1 MRIAIVTGMS
11 GAGKTSA
18 LRMLEDVG
26 YYCVDNMPIALIQN
40 FAKNMEEEAAKEEA
54 RLLLE
59 NKSEKKH
66 HKSAPKVALGIDI
79 RSGHTLKNLDD
90 VIVKLKM
97 QGHTV
102 EILFLDASTPV
113 LVKRYKETRRNH
125 PLAKVGRIDG
135 IIDSER
141 ESLDFLKKKADYI
154 IDTST
159 LLTRELKIAIEDIF
173 VGNKRYK
180 NMYITIVSFG
190 FKYGIPSD
198 ADMIFDVRFLPNP
211 YYIPELKPKTGNEQD
226 VQDFV
231 MRSDSA
237 HEFLDKLTAMCK
249 FLIPNY
255 VSEGKYQLVIGIG
268 CTGGKHRSVTIANA
282 LFDRLKDMD
291 YGIKV
296 EHRDIEKDAIR
307 AKKNQG

>member
-26 YYCVDNMPIALIQN
+26 YYCVDNIPIPLISSL
-40 FAKNMEEEAAKEEA
+40 AKTIEEQEEKETDE
-54 RLLLE
+54 
-59 NKSEKKH
+59 
-66 HKSAPKVALGIDI
+66 HKSKPKVALGIDV
-79 RSGHTLKNLDD
+79 RSGKFLNDIDEVLDSLKEA
-90 VIVKLKM
+90 
-97 QGHTV
+97 GHQV
-102 EILFLDASTPV
+102 EILFLDASKQT

-125 PLAKVGRIDG
+125 PLSKEGRIEQV
-135 IIDSER
+135 IDNER
-141 ESLDFLKKKADYI
+141 KQLEFLKKKANYI

-159 LLTRELKIAIEDIF
+159 LLTRELKIEIESIF
-173 VGNKRYK
+173 VGNKKYK
-180 NMYITIVSFG
+180 NMYITIASFG
-190 FKYGIPSD
+190 FKYGVPVD

-211 YYIPELKPKTGNEQD
+211 FYIPELKPHTGNDQD
-226 VQDFV
+226 VYDFV
-231 MRSDSA
+231 MRSEA
-237 HEFLDKLTAMCK
+237 AVEFLDKLTDMCK

-255 VSEGKYQLVIGIG
+255 VKEGKYQLVISIG

-296 EHRDIEKDAIR
+296 EHRDIEKDSAR
-307 AKKNQG
+307 YRNNNR

>member
-26 YYCVDNMPIALIQN
+26 YYCVDNMPISLIIN
-40 FAKNMEEEAAKEEA
+40 FAHTYESGNDAI
-54 RLLLE
+54 
-59 NKSEKKH
+59 S
-66 HKSAPKVALGIDI
+66 KVAFGIDI
-79 RSGHTLKNLDD
+79 RSGKALREIEEIINELRNG
-90 VIVKLKM
+90 
-97 QGHTV
+97 GHTV

-125 PLAKVGRIDG
+125 PLNKEGRIDKV
-135 IIDSER
+135 IEDER
-141 ESLDFLKKKADYI
+141 GCLEFLKKKADYI

-198 ADMIFDVRFLPNP
+198 VDMVFDVRFLPNP
-211 YYIPELKPKTGNEQD
+211 YYIPELKPKTGNDQD

-231 MRSDSA
+231 MRSHAATD
-237 HEFLDKLTAMCK
+237 FLDKLTDMCK
-249 FLIPNY
+249 FLIPQY
-255 VSEGKYQLVIGIG
+255 VKEGKYQLVIGIG
-268 CTGGKHRSVTIANA
+268 CTGGKHRSVTITNA

-296 EHRDIEKDAIR
+296 EHRDIEKDNLR
-307 AKKNQG
+307 ARGK

>member
-26 YYCVDNMPIALIQN
+26 YYCVDNIPIPLISSL
-40 FAKNMEEEAAKEEA
+40 AKTVEEQ
-54 RLLLE
+54 
-59 NKSEKKH
+59 EKNEDES
-66 HKSAPKVALGIDI
+66 HKCEDKMALGIDV
-79 RSGHTLKNLDD
+79 RSGKSLNDIDEVLTTLKED
-90 VIVKLKM
+90 
-97 QGHTV
+97 GHQV
-102 EILFLDASTPV
+102 EILFLDASRQV

-125 PLAKVGRIDG
+125 PLSKEGRIEQV
-135 IIDSER
+135 IDNER
-141 ESLDFLKKKADYI
+141 KQLEFLKEKANYI

-159 LLTRELKIAIEDIF
+159 LLTRELKIEIENIF
-173 VGNKRYK
+173 VSNKKYK
-180 NMYITIVSFG
+180 NMYITIASFG
-190 FKYGIPSD
+190 FKYGVPAD

-211 YYIPELKPKTGNEQD
+211 FYIPELKPHTGNDQD
-226 VQDFV
+226 VYDFV
-231 MRSDSA
+231 MRSEA
-237 HEFLDKLTAMCK
+237 AVEFLDKLTDMCK

-255 VSEGKYQLVIGIG
+255 VKEGKYQLVISIG

-296 EHRDIEKDAIR
+296 EHRDIEKDSSR
-307 AKKNQG
+307 YRNNNR